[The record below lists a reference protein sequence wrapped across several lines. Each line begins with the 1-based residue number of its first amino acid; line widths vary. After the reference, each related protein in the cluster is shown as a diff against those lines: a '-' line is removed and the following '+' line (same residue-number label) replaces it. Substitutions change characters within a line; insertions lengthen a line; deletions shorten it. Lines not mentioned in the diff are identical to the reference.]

1 MWLLLALLGVLLSVP
16 GPPVLSLEAS
26 EEVELASTHLSLCLR
41 ERTGLAGRRALS
53 WAAELVSPAWL
64 PAWSSKSR
72 S

>member
-1 MWLLLALLGVLLSVP
+1 MQLLLALLGFLLSVP
-16 GPPVLSLEAS
+16 VPPALSLEAS
-26 EEVELASTHLSLCLR
+26 EEVELASIHLSLCLR

-53 WAAELVSPAWL
+53 WDAEQLSPAWL